1 MKSTYSPSAVLV
13 AAAATVL
20 FLSTLGGASVV
31 GDSKAALWAYTHVHV
46 INEFSD
52 GKQMMVHCKSKNDDM
67 GTHWVPAT
75 SEYEWRF
82 RPSVFGNTLFWCH
95 VWKGE
100 EQIVYDAYYD
110 DAKSYERK
118 YMDHVRWVAKDDG
131 IYLRQF
137 WKGVD
142 VFWLKWP

>member
-1 MKSTYSPSAVLV
+1 
-13 AAAATVL
+13 
-20 FLSTLGGASVV
+20 
-31 GDSKAALWAYTHVHV
+31 
-46 INEFSD
+46 
-52 GKQMMVHCKSKNDDM
+52 MMVHCKSKNDDM